1 MLGLAKARTRA
12 AFGYHCHQ
20 LAAEAA
26 TSMCGEVAMKIL
38 YLVIFLLVPAFAT
51 VALAKTPHTN
61 VVPIRDAGRLPPPVD
76 TGRRVIN
83 LRQDLFDR
91 NSPNKLQSDC
101 PGPSAQPG
109 QF

>member
-1 MLGLAKARTRA
+1 
-12 AFGYHCHQ
+12 
-20 LAAEAA
+20 
-26 TSMCGEVAMKIL
+26 MKIL
-38 YLVIFLLVPAFAT
+38 HLAIFLLVSALAT

-61 VVPIRDAGRLPPPVD
+61 VAPIRNAGSPPLLVD
-76 TGRRVIN
+76 TGRRVII

-91 NSPNKLQSDC
+91 NNPNNLRSDY

>member
-1 MLGLAKARTRA
+1 
-12 AFGYHCHQ
+12 
-20 LAAEAA
+20 
-26 TSMCGEVAMKIL
+26 MKIL
-38 YLVIFLLVPAFAT
+38 HLAIFLLVSALAT

-76 TGRRVIN
+76 TGRKVFI

-91 NSPNKLQSDC
+91 NNPNNLRSDY